1 MNFFSEFQSKFPAK
15 YSGQYLETII
25 KSIANIELD
34 KKPNGVPI
42 ILEPIFKYFKI
53 PTRGITELNINSEVF
68 YKGIKQKRRV
78 DLAIEFADAQN
89 NWHEIYVEI
98 KVDDDIIKGKKDEKE
113 ESESNNQLDDY
124 LHWLAEPK
132 DLTNSSKYFLLLTAY
147 PLNFDHVAKLED
159 CKKNAK
165 HMYLSEFCHKLNVM
179 GLTEDSV
186 INIFRDYLTEQG
198 YVMNQL
204 SEDDAKDFLSFMTL
218 NFLMHNSGH
227 GKVSSERKIAN
238 GPIVFANLVK
248 NWQLTSAHINS
259 KLNTGMSPTVR
270 YLPEQITKEHDG
282 IISDTYT
289 KHRLEMRK
297 RRLFGRMWLF
307 SDVVLENNFRLS
319 WGLVYT
325 IRKGSL
331 ENQDEPAIVCQ
342 NFASLRNGSNVAFE
356 EIGKV
361 VSFEKHTENNVDKV
375 IKLITEVDAKAI
387 IAGLYTKSVLNS
399 K

>member
-1 MNFFSEFQSKFPAK
+1 MNFFSEFQSKFPSK

-25 KSIANIELD
+25 KSIANTELD
-34 KKPNGVPI
+34 KKPNGVPV
-42 ILEPIFKYFKI
+42 ILDPIFKHFKI
-53 PTRGITELNINSEVF
+53 PTRGITELNINSEEF
-68 YKGIKQKRRV
+68 YKGVKQKRRA
-78 DLAIEFADAQN
+78 DLAIKFADAQK

-98 KVDDDIIKGKKDEKE
+98 KVDDDIIKGKKDENE
-113 ESESNNQLDDY
+113 ESESINQLDDY
-124 LHWLAEPK
+124 LHWLTEPK
-132 DLTNSSKYFLLLTAY
+132 ALINTSRYFLILTAY
-147 PLNFDHVAKLED
+147 PLNFEHLAKL
-159 CKKNAK
+159 KANPSNAK
-165 HMYLSEFCHKLNVM
+165 HMYFSDFCSDLNVK

-186 INIFRDYLTEQG
+186 INIFQEYLTEQG

-218 NFLMHNSGH
+218 NFLIHNSGH
-227 GKVSSERKIAN
+227 GKVSSERKISN

-259 KLNTGMSPTVR
+259 KLNTRMSPTVR

-282 IISDTYT
+282 NILGTFT
-289 KHRLEMRK
+289 LHRREMRS

-307 SDVVLENNFRLS
+307 SDVVIEEGYRLS

-325 IRKGSL
+325 IQRGTT
-331 ENQDEPAIVCQ
+331 DEPAIVCQ
-342 NFASLRNGSNVAFE
+342 NFVSLRKGNNVAFE
-356 EIGKV
+356 ERDKA
-361 VSFEKHTENNVDKV
+361 VSFEKHTENNIDKI

-387 IAGLYTKSVLNS
+387 VAGLYMQSVLNN